1 MNIDYTVHIWQED
14 DQYIAH
20 AMPLDV
26 ISSGHTIEAARA
38 ALYEAV
44 ELFLETAEEIN
55 TLDEILQEAGY
66 AFGQDG
72 WVSPAWIAVERHS
85 APVGA

>member
-26 ISSGHTIEAARA
+26 ISSGSTIEDARG

-55 TLDEILQEAGY
+55 TLDELLREAGY
-66 AFGQDG
+66 AFRQEN

-85 APVGA
+85 TLVGV